1 MRSWQH
7 SALFGDMTVLENVI
21 MGYHFQIRTGFWEPI
36 LSTSAARKEEQEIKE
51 KALEILDHMELTQ
64 HKDELANNL
73 PHGYQRELGVS
84 MAIAANPELLLLDE
98 PCSGMN
104 PSETGS
110 MIAKLSKIRER
121 GTTLILVEHVM
132 QAVMGLCDRIV
143 VLSFGKKI
151 AEGSPQE
158 ISKNEE
164 VIEVYLGVSE
174 EV

>member
-1 MRSWQH
+1 
-7 SALFGDMTVLENVI
+7 
-21 MGYHFQIRTGFWEPI
+21 
-36 LSTSAARKEEQEIKE
+36 
-51 KALEILDHMELTQ
+51 
-64 HKDELANNL
+64 
-73 PHGYQRELGVS
+73 

-110 MIAKLSKIRER
+110 MIYKLSKIRER